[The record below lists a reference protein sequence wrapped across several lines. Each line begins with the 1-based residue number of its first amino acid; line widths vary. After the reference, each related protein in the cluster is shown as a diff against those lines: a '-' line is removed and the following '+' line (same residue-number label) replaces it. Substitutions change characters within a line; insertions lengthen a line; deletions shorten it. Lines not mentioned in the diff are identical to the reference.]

1 MKFISTYK
9 DFLNENKNVD
19 NFLNWF
25 SGSKIVDDNGNPM
38 VCYHASNNKFDSF
51 VFSKKTRQT
60 YYSDGFYFSN
70 INNVSDYGVNVYKCY
85 LNIKK
90 PFIMNNENLKLAD
103 KYSETNNSEVYENDV
118 ESYCKYSIGYRA
130 DDNTLFK
137 NNIIK
142 DGYDGLIIE
151 EFGIYIAFYPNQIK
165 SVDNDGSFDINDDNI
180 YS

>member
-70 INNVSDYGVNVYKCY
+70 INTFVRVS
-85 LNIKK
+85 
-90 PFIMNNENLKLAD
+90 
-103 KYSETNNSEVYENDV
+103 
-118 ESYCKYSIGYRA
+118 
-130 DDNTLFK
+130 
-137 NNIIK
+137 
-142 DGYDGLIIE
+142 
-151 EFGIYIAFYPNQIK
+151 
-165 SVDNDGSFDINDDNI
+165 
-180 YS
+180 